1 MRERGPSARAVCA
14 VVAAALFWS
23 SSYAV
28 TKQLLDEVGPLSIGA
43 IRFTL
48 AALLLGLLI
57 RLNRHRPARPDARQ
71 RRQLY
76 LSGFLGI
83 TVYFVLENV
92 GVDLSTASDASLI
105 VATYPMMTM
114 LLELLLLRTRMPL
127 LRVTGVLLATAGAF
141 LVVRNGAEAGGSPRW
156 AGDILLLL
164 GGLAWAGYNV
174 LTKRVSA
181 GRNAVSV
188 TYYQTLAGAAGFLL
202 ASLLEAGDWRMPG
215 ATASTLLV
223 YLALACSVGGF
234 LLYNYGLRRMPPSV
248 AVNILNLVPVIG
260 VIGAVVINGETI
272 RPAQATGGVIIVT
285 GVALGLIERGE
296 RTPTPDDAGDGET
309 PATATAPAP
318 APATAPA
325 TATAP
330 ARARTAAGSSPGAP
344 ETTAP
349 ATECA
354 TDAAR

>member
-1 MRERGPSARAVCA
+1 MRERGPSARAVGA

-43 IRFTL
+43 IRFTM

-57 RLNRHRPARPDARQ
+57 RLNRHRPARPHARQ

-83 TVYFVLENV
+83 TVYFILENV

-114 LLELLLLRTRMPL
+114 LLELVLLRTRMPL

-141 LVVRNGAEAGGSPRW
+141 LVVRNGAEVGGSSRW

-181 GRNAVSV
+181 GQNAVSV

-223 YLALACSVGGF
+223 YLAVACSVGGF

-272 RPAQATGGVIIVT
+272 RLAQATGGVIIIT

-296 RTPTPDDAGDGET
+296 KAPAPDAGDDDGET
-309 PATATAPAP
+309 PATATAPP
-318 APATAPA
+318 
-325 TATAP
+325 
-330 ARARTAAGSSPGAP
+330 RARTAAGSSPGAP
-344 ETTAP
+344 EATAP

-354 TDAAR
+354 IDAAR